1 MNLNLL
7 IKKTFVVL
15 CMVLPSAIFAQ
26 SATLSG
32 VVSDP
37 TGTTLPGVT
46 VLIDGTGKGTISD
59 FDGTYLLAF
68 EAPGTYTI
76 SYTFV
81 GFKKVT
87 ETITLVSGQNM
98 KKDLTM
104 EEDALLLESV
114 VVVGY
119 GTVKSKDLT
128 GSITNV
134 GVKDFQTGNVT
145 TPEQLIL
152 GKVSGVQI
160 TSNSGMPGSGSRIR
174 IRGGTSLNASN
185 DPLIVIDGVPVDNT
199 GINGAG
205 NALSLINPDDI
216 ENITILK
223 DASAAAIYG
232 SRAANGVIIVT
243 TKKGVADNK
252 LRINYSTTNSISQV
266 TKKIDVLSADELRSV
281 INENGTAG
289 QIALLGSEN
298 TDWQDELFQLGFATD
313 NDITFSGGLKNFPY
327 RLNLEYLMEQGTLP
341 TAVVDGEATFD
352 ANGNLTNDTRTLV
365 EKSSGI
371 NRYGASL
378 NIAPTFLKGKLKADG
393 NGKFFHTDNFF
404 ADQGAIGSA
413 ITFDPTQPVL
423 DASSVYGGYYEW
435 QNVAGLLSLAPKN
448 PVGLLLQRADE
459 SNVNRFIGNLK
470 LDYEII
476 EDLHG
481 VINGGYDISRSNG
494 TVVVPTE
501 AASSNV
507 NGGVNN
513 EYTQS
518 KDNKLLETYFNYKKE
533 IKKIKSVIDFTGG
546 YSYQNWITKSP
557 SFPSLNYINDTITP
571 AGIDFETENTLISFY
586 GRLHYNFKSRYL
598 LTATLREDGSSR
610 FSPDTRWGLFPS
622 LAFAWVASDEPFM
635 QNSKIYLKVRAG
647 YGVTGQQDIFYDYP
661 YIANYDSSTST
672 AQYQFGDVFYYL
684 LRPDGYD
691 PNIKWEETSSFNI
704 GIDFGFGGDKI
715 SGSLDVYKK
724 ITDDLLATIP
734 IPAGSNFTN
743 QILTNVGSME
753 NTGAEINLNFIA
765 INKKDQNLE
774 FGINATANKNEITKL
789 SIIDDPD
796 AVGILTG
803 GIQGGIGNNIQIQ
816 SVGHSANTFYTYEQV
831 YNEDGS
837 PIEGEYVDQNGDGI
851 INGDDLVYGKDPTPD
866 LYLGFYSN
874 FRCKKWTVGFSL
886 RAELGKYMYNN
897 INSTRG
903 VYANIPGG
911 GYMQNLVEDYN
922 NTNFQTY
929 QLLSDYY
936 IEDASFLR
944 MDNLSIGYDFGR
956 VFNDNAG
963 LTASIIVQNVFVVS
977 PYSGV
982 DPEIAGGIDNSIYPR
997 PRIYSLNLNVKL

>member
-1 MNLNLL
+1 MCMLL
-7 IKKTFVVL
+7 PAAL
-15 CMVLPSAIFAQ
+15 FAQ

-37 TGTTLPGVT
+37 TGATLPGVT
-46 VLIDGTGKGTISD
+46 VLIEGTGKGTVSD
-59 FDGTYLLAF
+59 FDGAYVLAF
-68 EAPGTYTI
+68 ETPGTYTI
-76 SYTFV
+76 TYTFV

-87 ETITLVSGQNM
+87 ETITLASGQNM

-134 GVKDFQTGNVT
+134 GVKDFQTGAVT

-185 DPLIVIDGVPVDNT
+185 DPLIVIDGVPIDNN
-199 GINGAG
+199 GINGSG
-205 NALSLINPDDI
+205 NALSLLNPDDI
-216 ENITILK
+216 ENITVLK

-252 LRINYSTTNSISQV
+252 LRINYSTTNSVSQV
-266 TKKIDVLSADELRSV
+266 TKKIDVLSADELRDV
-281 INENGTAG
+281 VAANGTPT
-289 QIALLGSEN
+289 QLALLGTEN
-298 TDWQDELFQLGFATD
+298 TDWQDELYQLGFITD

-341 TAVVDGEATFD
+341 TAVVDGEASFD
-352 ANGNLTNDTRTLV
+352 ALGNLTNDTRQLV
-365 EKSSGI
+365 EKASGI

-378 NIAPTFLKGKLKADG
+378 NISPTFLKGKLKADG
-393 NGKFFHTDNFF
+393 NGKYFHTDNFF

-423 DASSVYGGYYEW
+423 DAASEYGGYFEW
-435 QNVAGLLSLAPKN
+435 QNAAGLLSLAPKN
-448 PVGLLLQRADE
+448 PLGLLLQRADE

-476 EDLHG
+476 KDLHG

-533 IKKIKSVIDFTGG
+533 LKGIKSVIDFTGG

-557 SFPSLNYINDTITP
+557 SFPSLNYVGDTITP
-571 AGIDFETENTLISFY
+571 TGIDFETENTLISFY
-586 GRLHYNFKSRYL
+586 GRLNYTLNSKYL

-610 FSPDTRWGLFPS
+610 FSPDNRWGLFPS
-622 LAFAWVASDEPFM
+622 LALAWVASDEAFM
-635 QNSKIYLKVRAG
+635 QNTNIFLKVRAG
-647 YGVTGQQDIFYDYP
+647 YGITGQQDIFYDYP

-704 GIDFGFGGDKI
+704 GIDFGFGGDKF
-715 SGSLDVYKK
+715 SGSVDVYKK
-724 ITDDLLATIP
+724 ITEDLLATIP

-753 NTGAEINLNFIA
+753 NTGVEANLNYIA
-765 INKKDQNLE
+765 INKKEKNLE

-789 SIIDDPD
+789 TLIEDPD

-816 SVGHSANTFYTYEQV
+816 SVGHSANTFYTYEQL
-831 YNEDGS
+831 YDEDGN
-837 PIEGEYVDQNGDGI
+837 PIEGEYVDQNNDTI
-851 INGDDLVYGKDPTPD
+851 INGDDLVYGEDPTPD
-866 LYLGFYSN
+866 LYLGFYTS
-874 FRCKKWTVGFSL
+874 FRYKKWTAGFSL
-886 RAELGKYMYNN
+886 RGEFGKYMYNN

-903 VYANIPGG
+903 VFKNIPGSS
-911 GYMQNLVEDYN
+911 YMQNLSSDYLETEFEDY
-922 NTNFQTY
+922 
-929 QLLSDYY
+929 QLFSDYY
-936 IEDASFLR
+936 IENASFVR
-944 MDNLSIGYDFGR
+944 MDNLSVGYDFGR
-956 VFNDNAG
+956 VFNDYAG
-963 LTASIIVQNVFVVS
+963 LTIAAIVQNVFVIS

-982 DPEIAGGIDNSIYPR
+982 DPELAGGIDNSIYPR
-997 PRIYSLNLNVKL
+997 PRIYSLNINLKL

>member
-1 MNLNLL
+1 M
-7 IKKTFVVL
+7 
-15 CMVLPSAIFAQ
+15 C
-26 SATLSG
+26 
-32 VVSDP
+32 
-37 TGTTLPGVT
+37 
-46 VLIDGTGKGTISD
+46 
-59 FDGTYLLAF
+59 
-68 EAPGTYTI
+68 
-76 SYTFV
+76 
-81 GFKKVT
+81 
-87 ETITLVSGQNM
+87 
-98 KKDLTM
+98 
-104 EEDALLLESV
+104 
-114 VVVGY
+114 
-119 GTVKSKDLT
+119 
-128 GSITNV
+128 
-134 GVKDFQTGNVT
+134 
-145 TPEQLIL
+145 
-152 GKVSGVQI
+152 
-160 TSNSGMPGSGSRIR
+160 IR
-174 IRGGTSLNASN
+174 DR
-185 DPLIVIDGVPVDNT
+185 
-199 GINGAG
+199 
-205 NALSLINPDDI
+205 
-216 ENITILK
+216 
-223 DASAAAIYG
+223 
-232 SRAANGVIIVT
+232 
-243 TKKGVADNK
+243 
-252 LRINYSTTNSISQV
+252 
-266 TKKIDVLSADELRSV
+266 
-281 INENGTAG
+281 
-289 QIALLGSEN
+289 
-298 TDWQDELFQLGFATD
+298 
-313 NDITFSGGLKNFPY
+313 
-327 RLNLEYLMEQGTLP
+327 
-341 TAVVDGEATFD
+341 
-352 ANGNLTNDTRTLV
+352 
-365 EKSSGI
+365 
-371 NRYGASL
+371 
-378 NIAPTFLKGKLKADG
+378 
-393 NGKFFHTDNFF
+393 
-404 ADQGAIGSA
+404 
-413 ITFDPTQPVL
+413 
-423 DASSVYGGYYEW
+423 
-435 QNVAGLLSLAPKN
+435 
-448 PVGLLLQRADE
+448 
-459 SNVNRFIGNLK
+459 
-470 LDYEII
+470 
-476 EDLHG
+476 
-481 VINGGYDISRSNG
+481 
-494 TVVVPTE
+494 
-501 AASSNV
+501 
-507 NGGVNN
+507 
-513 EYTQS
+513 
-518 KDNKLLETYFNYKKE
+518 
-533 IKKIKSVIDFTGG
+533 
-546 YSYQNWITKSP
+546 
-557 SFPSLNYINDTITP
+557 
-571 AGIDFETENTLISFY
+571 
-586 GRLHYNFKSRYL
+586 
-598 LTATLREDGSSR
+598 
-610 FSPDTRWGLFPS
+610 
-622 LAFAWVASDEPFM
+622 
-635 QNSKIYLKVRAG
+635 
-647 YGVTGQQDIFYDYP
+647 
-661 YIANYDSSTST
+661 
-672 AQYQFGDVFYYL
+672 FYYL

-944 MDNLSIGYDFGR
+944 MDNFSIGYDFGR

>member
-46 VLIDGTGKGTISD
+46 ILIDGTGKGTISD

-404 ADQGAIGSA
+404 AD
-413 ITFDPTQPVL
+413 
-423 DASSVYGGYYEW
+423 
-435 QNVAGLLSLAPKN
+435 
-448 PVGLLLQRADE
+448 
-459 SNVNRFIGNLK
+459 
-470 LDYEII
+470 
-476 EDLHG
+476 
-481 VINGGYDISRSNG
+481 
-494 TVVVPTE
+494 
-501 AASSNV
+501 
-507 NGGVNN
+507 
-513 EYTQS
+513 
-518 KDNKLLETYFNYKKE
+518 
-533 IKKIKSVIDFTGG
+533 
-546 YSYQNWITKSP
+546 
-557 SFPSLNYINDTITP
+557 
-571 AGIDFETENTLISFY
+571 
-586 GRLHYNFKSRYL
+586 
-598 LTATLREDGSSR
+598 
-610 FSPDTRWGLFPS
+610 
-622 LAFAWVASDEPFM
+622 
-635 QNSKIYLKVRAG
+635 
-647 YGVTGQQDIFYDYP
+647 
-661 YIANYDSSTST
+661 
-672 AQYQFGDVFYYL
+672 
-684 LRPDGYD
+684 
-691 PNIKWEETSSFNI
+691 
-704 GIDFGFGGDKI
+704 
-715 SGSLDVYKK
+715 
-724 ITDDLLATIP
+724 
-734 IPAGSNFTN
+734 
-743 QILTNVGSME
+743 
-753 NTGAEINLNFIA
+753 
-765 INKKDQNLE
+765 
-774 FGINATANKNEITKL
+774 
-789 SIIDDPD
+789 
-796 AVGILTG
+796 
-803 GIQGGIGNNIQIQ
+803 
-816 SVGHSANTFYTYEQV
+816 
-831 YNEDGS
+831 
-837 PIEGEYVDQNGDGI
+837 
-851 INGDDLVYGKDPTPD
+851 
-866 LYLGFYSN
+866 
-874 FRCKKWTVGFSL
+874 
-886 RAELGKYMYNN
+886 
-897 INSTRG
+897 
-903 VYANIPGG
+903 
-911 GYMQNLVEDYN
+911 
-922 NTNFQTY
+922 
-929 QLLSDYY
+929 
-936 IEDASFLR
+936 
-944 MDNLSIGYDFGR
+944 
-956 VFNDNAG
+956 
-963 LTASIIVQNVFVVS
+963 
-977 PYSGV
+977 
-982 DPEIAGGIDNSIYPR
+982 
-997 PRIYSLNLNVKL
+997 